1 MITDKVTSLQKRG
14 VDDLDTA
21 FYLLLSAEIHRGKE
35 ECAALRDLAREID
48 MRGNLGLFEPYMEIV
63 EATQQRAKT
72 DYMTG
77 QHIMSGA
84 VTSRVEIFRKNTA
97 DLEVSWVIDAAL
109 DALGYSE
116 HDLNASELK
125 FLHQT
130 TMRDLLDSE
139 KITDALK
146 T

>member
-1 MITDKVTSLQKRG
+1 MR
-14 VDDLDTA
+14 
-21 FYLLLSAEIHRGKE
+21 LSEFG
-35 ECAALRDLAREID
+35 RDID

-72 DYMTG
+72 DYLTG

-84 VTSRVEIFRKNTA
+84 VTSRVEIFRKNSA